1 MTPNETLN
9 QRANSMPTR
18 TLQAICRLVT
28 LTTVATMA
36 LATAPSA
43 QAQRAEDTRP
53 WLERCQEWGG
63 RDRYTACREQEL
75 TMPVSGGELSVNARP
90 NGGITVVG
98 SDRRD
103 IRVVARMQANAR
115 RQADADDILSEIAI
129 VTDRGLRA
137 EGPRAGRD
145 EGWSVSYVL
154 EVPRQ
159 IDLTL
164 SSTNGGVR
172 VEGVRGRLEMST
184 TNGGIT
190 LASVA
195 GDVRGRT
202 SNGSVNVTLEGD
214 RWQGQGLDVQ
224 TTNGSVRLYVPE
236 RYHANLETGTT
247 NGGMNFDFP
256 VTVRGRISRR
266 METQLG
272 DGGARIRVMTTNGGV
287 RVARK

>member
-1 MTPNETLN
+1 MQHNTV
-9 QRANSMPTR
+9 
-18 TLQAICRLVT
+18 RLVT
-28 LTTVATMA
+28 RLAALATVATMA
-36 LATAPSA
+36 LAITPAA
-43 QAQRAEDTRP
+43 QAQRAEDSRP
-53 WLERCQEWGG
+53 WLERCRDGWG
-63 RDRYTACREQEL
+63 DRNRAVACREQEL
-75 TMPVSGGELSVNARP
+75 TMQVTGGELSVNARP

-115 RQADADDILSEIAI
+115 SQSDADDILSEIDI

-137 EGPRAGRD
+137 EGPRTGRD

-172 VEGVRGRLEMST
+172 VEGVSGRLEMST

-202 SNGSVNVTLEGD
+202 SNGSVNVTLDGD

-272 DGGARIRVMTTNGGV
+272 DGGALIRVMTTNGGV
-287 RVARK
+287 RVARR